1 MESLIPNDKNT
12 KLCNICGLEIYN
24 YGSSLTEKAVMDHS
38 LMHMQ
43 LIVPHLY
50 LGDAHNAGRIK
61 ELIYFKID
69 TVINVS
75 TTPNYFESI
84 EVKYSFKYI
93 KYPWSDI
100 ESFNILD
107 ELDKIISLIHVLI
120 IEGKNVFVHC
130 GAGVS
135 RSVSVVI
142 AYLIKYNNM
151 KYDQAFNLIKS
162 IRWFIKPNSGF
173 VEQYEQLIYNV

>member
-1 MESLIPNDKNT
+1 
-12 KLCNICGLEIYN
+12 
-24 YGSSLTEKAVMDHS
+24 
-38 LMHMQ
+38 MHMQ

-93 KYPWSDI
+93 KYPWR
-100 ESFNILD
+100 
-107 ELDKIISLIHVLI
+107 LI
-120 IEGKNVFVHC
+120 G
-130 GAGVS
+130 
-135 RSVSVVI
+135 
-142 AYLIKYNNM
+142 
-151 KYDQAFNLIKS
+151 
-162 IRWFIKPNSGF
+162 
-173 VEQYEQLIYNV
+173 

>member
-1 MESLIPNDKNT
+1 
-12 KLCNICGLEIYN
+12 
-24 YGSSLTEKAVMDHS
+24 
-38 LMHMQ
+38 
-43 LIVPHLY
+43 
-50 LGDAHNAGRIK
+50 
-61 ELIYFKID
+61 
-69 TVINVS
+69 
-75 TTPNYFESI
+75 
-84 EVKYSFKYI
+84 
-93 KYPWSDI
+93 
-100 ESFNILD
+100 
-107 ELDKIISLIHVLI
+107 LDKIISLIHVLI

-173 VEQYEQLIYNV
+173 VEQLKQYEQLIYNV